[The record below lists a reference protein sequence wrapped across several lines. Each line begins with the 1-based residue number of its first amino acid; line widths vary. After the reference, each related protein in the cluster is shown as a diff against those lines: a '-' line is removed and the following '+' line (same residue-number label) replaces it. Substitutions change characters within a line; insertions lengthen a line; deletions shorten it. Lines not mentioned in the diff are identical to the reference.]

1 MRITIPLG
9 SVLLQ
14 RGTDHVRRMRRSDDK
29 EKGTESGSETSREE
43 RREPSIHKD
52 SSGVAGVQT

>member
-14 RGTDHVRRMRRSDDK
+14 RGPDHVQRVRRSSDE

-43 RREPSIHKD
+43 RREPSIYKD